1 VFETVLAP
9 DDIGEADTALVL
21 GFLNEAATAADLR
34 EALGLSEGATVG
46 DLVAASLIERR
57 DALGGFTEL
66 AQVQAS
72 RFVTPLR
79 FTEIVVALSNA
90 APPRLAPRD
99 RGAVAG
105 STAPLRADDR
115 LSLRIEPMAP
125 VFWLGQ
131 RTTVTLRLQDAA
143 GASVL
148 DAPVT
153 CWTSWGRLAARHEL
167 CLDRG
172 ASVFSRSGTAGL
184 LTVRLE
190 SPLTSPVSDAERA
203 LLEAELSRLDPS
215 AEGTPAAAREALQQI
230 IARYRAEGGGVFRAV
245 IDRLFEELGP
255 PPASNPNAPWP
266 TIPVTL
272 LAVAEGPRGGAPTVR
287 TATLRARDWRGAWLA
302 ALREVLL
309 NDRQVDKALDDAL
322 SGESG
327 PSVERLVGAAR
338 TFAGLERGGVAAGI
352 RELIAS
358 IALNRFVDANATRLG
373 EAVTEVATGV
383 GSATGAI
390 TRGGLV
396 VLDTIER
403 ARSTTPVTADLGS
416 LKQRLDGLE
425 RSQITAADLTA
436 LEGRVRTETS
446 GILET
451 ALSGLSAEVERK
463 LDRSS
468 FDQQFRDLL
477 GQVTRLEETTLS
489 RDALDGLC
497 DQLTA
502 AAVDAARARVERAVE
517 GLSERFVMAE
527 QFQEVRERTTGLS
540 SRIERLEG
548 SVITRDRLDARASE
562 IEAAA
567 LDAARRKV
575 SELARDLRREF
586 VTAEALGAVSERTA
600 RIEGRV
606 VALETR
612 VVTRDVLEGLG
623 TAIERQAVDAARA
636 RMDELTGQLRQDFA
650 SSADLDSM
658 HQQLAGKADATAV
671 TSLRGD
677 LSRLTADSR
686 AVSTRLE
693 ALDGRVATLGESIR
707 PRRGPGGPS

>member
-1 VFETVLAP
+1 VLAFVKP
-9 DDIGEADTALVL
+9 DADPLSADGTQ
-21 GFLNEAATAADLR
+21 ATA
-34 EALGLSEGATVG
+34 S
-46 DLVAASLIERR
+46 I
-57 DALGGFTEL
+57 
-66 AQVQAS
+66 QVT
-72 RFVTPLR
+72 F
-79 FTEIVVALSNA
+79 
-90 APPRLAPRD
+90 
-99 RGAVAG
+99 
-105 STAPLRADDR
+105 
-115 LSLRIEPMAP
+115 
-125 VFWLGQ
+125 
-131 RTTVTLRLQDAA
+131 
-143 GASVL
+143 
-148 DAPVT
+148 
-153 CWTSWGRLAARHEL
+153 
-167 CLDRG
+167 
-172 ASVFSRSGTAGL
+172 
-184 LTVRLE
+184 
-190 SPLTSPVSDAERA
+190 
-203 LLEAELSRLDPS
+203 
-215 AEGTPAAAREALQQI
+215 
-230 IARYRAEGGGVFRAV
+230 
-245 IDRLFEELGP
+245 
-255 PPASNPNAPWP
+255 
-266 TIPVTL
+266 
-272 LAVAEGPRGGAPTVR
+272 
-287 TATLRARDWRGAWLA
+287 RDWIHPWII
-302 ALREVLL
+302 V
-309 NDRQVDKALDDAL
+309 
-322 SGESG
+322 
-327 PSVERLVGAAR
+327 
-338 TFAGLERGGVAAGI
+338 
-352 RELIAS
+352 
-358 IALNRFVDANATRLG
+358 
-373 EAVTEVATGV
+373 
-383 GSATGAI
+383 
-390 TRGGLV
+390 
-396 VLDTIER
+396 
-403 ARSTTPVTADLGS
+403 
-416 LKQRLDGLE
+416 
-425 RSQITAADLTA
+425 
-436 LEGRVRTETS
+436 
-446 GILET
+446 
-451 ALSGLSAEVERK
+451 
-463 LDRSS
+463 
-468 FDQQFRDLL
+468 L